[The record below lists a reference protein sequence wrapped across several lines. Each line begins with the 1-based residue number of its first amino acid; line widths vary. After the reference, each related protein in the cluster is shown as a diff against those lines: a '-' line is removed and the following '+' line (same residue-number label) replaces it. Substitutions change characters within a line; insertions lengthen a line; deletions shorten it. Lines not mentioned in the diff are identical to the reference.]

1 MSMHPETQDTLRAA
15 LFDGSVP
22 AGVTAV
28 GDVARRFSVYRN
40 TVHHSLIEALG
51 ERFPAVRRLVGAAFF
66 AAAARQFIHESPPSS
81 PLLAEYGA
89 AFPEFLARFEP
100 VAGLPYL
107 ADVARL
113 EWLRGRAYHAADA
126 DALEPSAFREAV
138 AMAEGDVGI
147 SLHPSSA
154 LFWSPYPA
162 VSIWRANHDGRTE
175 PIPPGPEAALVFRR
189 SDAVPVLSIPQHLLP
204 VLDAFHR
211 GVPLS
216 VLAHREGA
224 AEALSILLRHELVIG
239 LVPCSAPEE
248 TP

>member
-1 MSMHPETQDTLRAA
+1 MSMHPEAQGALHAA

-22 AGVTAV
+22 ADVTAA

-40 TVHHSLIEALG
+40 TVHHSLVEALG
-51 ERFPAVRRLVGAAFF
+51 ERFPAVRGLVGPAFF
-66 AAAARQFIHESPPSS
+66 AAAARQFVHESPPNS
-81 PLLAEYGA
+81 PLLAQYGA

-100 VAGLPYL
+100 AARLPYL

-126 DALEPSAFREAV
+126 DGLAPAAFQEAV
-138 AMAEGDVGI
+138 ATAEGDVGI
-147 SLHPSSA
+147 VLHPSSA
-154 LFWSPYPA
+154 LFSSPYPA
-162 VSIWRANHDGRTE
+162 VSIWRANHGEAQPRVA
-175 PIPPGPEAALVFRR
+175 PGPEAALVFRR
-189 SDAVPVLSIPQHLLP
+189 SEAVPVLSIPQHLLP
-204 VLDAFHR
+204 VLDAFRR
-211 GVPLS
+211 GTALS
-216 VLAHREGA
+216 IAARREGA